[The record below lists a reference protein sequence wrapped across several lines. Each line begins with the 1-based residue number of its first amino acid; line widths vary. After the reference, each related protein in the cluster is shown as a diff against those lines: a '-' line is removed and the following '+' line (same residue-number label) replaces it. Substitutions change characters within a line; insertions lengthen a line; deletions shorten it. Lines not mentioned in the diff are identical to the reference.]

1 VGSNEFNKD
10 PLSWETYLNYQSE
23 LASGDAKQ
31 HPTIFTGSASGKS
44 SAKPKALNQSAYLVM
59 DIYVSNLDLAF
70 GFFL

>member
-1 VGSNEFNKD
+1 M
-10 PLSWETYLNYQSE
+10 LNS
-23 LASGDAKQ
+23 
-31 HPTIFTGSASGKS
+31 TRVFFTGSASGKS